1 MLFFL
6 NQNAR
11 APTII
16 DNIVN
21 VPTIAPI
28 IIPLLELVL
37 GVNFLFLSLAS
48 GFLSS
53 GVFGVSGVGFGFGCG
68 LDLVLDLVV
77 VLGKNFAGLDSFRF

>member
-16 DNIVN
+16 DNTVN
-21 VPTIAPI
+21 VPTIAPV

-68 LDLVLDLVV
+68 F
-77 VLGKNFAGLDSFRF
+77 GFGFGFGCGFGAGLD